1 MDRKKTHRRNDP
13 PPRSDGRYCR
23 KYRGKCFYG
32 KTLEEA
38 ESLRD
43 EYKYQ
48 CEHGIDQ
55 IRNITVSEYAEQWLP
70 VAKASVSDKCYNDYA
85 VQLESLT
92 KVCGDKYMNAV
103 IPLDIQKVWKH
114 YLGYSDSTIRRARM
128 LFRAFFASGIE
139 NGYCRYNP
147 VDRETAQPHKGTVGT
162 HRALEPW
169 ERQVIE
175 STPHRMRPAAM
186 LMLYAGLRRGEMLAF
201 SGKDIVN
208 DQICIRQAVRFDGNL
223 PVLCDPK
230 SEAGKRDIPV
240 LEILRPYLQD
250 LKGLILPGKNGKP
263 CSETAFKNAWA
274 DWKRTIEQC
283 LNGCSQKRWYFLKTD
298 YRARDPKRYDQIQRL
313 LSDGKKEEA
322 DALRLMDW
330 KEWTVRP
337 HDLRHSFCV
346 MLRDAGVDLKLA
358 IQWMGHADEKMILRI
373 YDHVTDLRIRTA
385 VSNVNAFTGHPVTPA
400 DGSRESN
407 GSQKK
412 NLRRLKAM

>member
-1 MDRKKTHRRNDP
+1 MNRTKTPRP
-13 PPRSDGRYCR
+13 KSPKPRSDGRFCR

-38 ESLRD
+38 VSLRD

-55 IRNITVSEYAEQWLP
+55 IRNITVSEYADAWLP

-85 VQLESLT
+85 VQMEALT

-103 IPLDIQKVWKH
+103 LPLDIQKVWNH
-114 YLGYSDSTIRRARM
+114 YLNYSDSTIRRARM
-128 LFRAFFASGIE
+128 LYRSFFASGIE
-139 NGYCRYNP
+139 NGYCRSNP
-147 VDRETAQPHKGTVGT
+147 IEKETAQPHKGTSGT
-162 HRALEPW
+162 HRPLEPW
-169 ERQVIE
+169 EREIIASV
-175 STPHRMRPAAM
+175 PHRMQAPAM

-201 SGKDIVN
+201 SGKDVVN
-208 DQICIRQAVRFDGNL
+208 DQIRVRQAVRFDGNL

-240 LEILRPYLQD
+240 MEILRPYLKD
-250 LKGLILPGKNGKP
+250 LNGLILPGRNGKP

-274 DWKRTIEQC
+274 DWKRTIETR
-283 LNGCSQKRWYFLKTD
+283 LNGCSQKRWYFLKSD
-298 YRARDPKRYDQIQRL
+298 YRSVNPKRYDQIQRL
-313 LSDGKKEEA
+313 LAQGKKDEA

-358 IQWMGHADEKMILRI
+358 IKWMGHADEKMILKI
-373 YDHVTDLRIRTA
+373 YDHVTDFRIRSA
-385 VSNVNAFTGHPVTPA
+385 VENVNAFTGFPTTPA
-400 DGSRESN
+400 RRVRESN

-412 NLRRLKAM
+412 KITA